1 MNGSKV
7 RAVPRAVRLAL
18 GTGALVVATLM
29 PALPASAT
37 AHSASPTAK
46 STSMGTYL
54 ALGDSVAFGY
64 RPSGATPPP
73 NYNDPSSFVGYPED
87 LGRALQMKV
96 VNASC
101 PGETTASMIAVG
113 AQSNGCENSVGSTIG
128 YRSFFPLHVNY
139 SGTQLAFAVNYLEHH
154 STELVTIDIGANDA
168 FVCEATTS
176 DHCTSSAELEGL
188 VTQIKDNLATIY
200 GEIRDEAHYTGPLVA
215 LSYYS
220 LNYSNGLDN
229 AESQFLNAAIA
240 SVTKR
245 FGGIMANGFGA
256 FKVASARF
264 GGDPCAA
271 GLLVK
276 VSGGCNIHPSAAG
289 HLLLAGAIAQ
299 ALGD

>member
-1 MNGSKV
+1 
-7 RAVPRAVRLAL
+7 
-18 GTGALVVATLM
+18 
-29 PALPASAT
+29 
-37 AHSASPTAK
+37 
-46 STSMGTYL
+46 MGNYL

-73 NYNDPSSFVGYPED
+73 NYNDPSTLVGYPED

-101 PGETTASMIAVG
+101 PGETTGSMIAVG
-113 AQSNGCENSVGSTIG
+113 AQSNGCENSVGSSLG
-128 YRSFFPLHVNY
+128 YRSFFPLHVKY
-139 SGTQLAFAVNYLEHH
+139 SGTQLAYAVNYLEHH
-154 STELVTIDIGANDA
+154 STQLVTIDIGANDA
-168 FVCEATTS
+168 FVCEETTS
-176 DHCTSSAELEGL
+176 DQCTSAAELEAL
-188 VTQIKDNLATIY
+188 VKQIKDNLATIY
-200 GEIRDEAHYTGPLVA
+200 GEIRNEAHYTGPLVA

-245 FGGIMANGFGA
+245 FGGIMANGYGA
-256 FKVASARF
+256 FKVASAKF

-276 VSGGCNIHPSAAG
+276 VSDGCNIHPSAAG